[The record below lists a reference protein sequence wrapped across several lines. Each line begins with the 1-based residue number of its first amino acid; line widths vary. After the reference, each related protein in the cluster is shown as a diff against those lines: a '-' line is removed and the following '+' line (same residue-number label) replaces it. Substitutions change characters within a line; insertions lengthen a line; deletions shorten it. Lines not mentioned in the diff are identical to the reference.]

1 MAINVV
7 LQTDDL
13 TVLGPPAS
21 IDLQVD
27 IGAKGD
33 EGSFIYSGTGDP
45 NIVTGPF
52 VSREKRLGDIF
63 FRVDNNTFYQYI
75 SLPGGSQWQVISNV
89 RPLIYNLIKNINFSA
104 GSGSTSIL
112 LDSFF
117 SNAPIGLTPEEISVQ
132 LTAEGSNP
140 AVVSLSNKGITSGAT
155 RSLLLEFVAA
165 EYVSGTWEDMSG
177 SANLALTI
185 NVV

>member
-7 LQTDDL
+7 LDTNEL

-27 IGAKGD
+27 IGPKGD

-45 NIVTGPF
+45 NVVTGPF
-52 VSREKRLGDIF
+52 VSREERLGDIF
-63 FRVDNNTFYQYI
+63 FRVDNNTFYQY
-75 SLPGGSQWQVISNV
+75 SSFPGGSQWQIISSV
-89 RPLIYNLIKNINFSA
+89 RPLIYNLIKNINFIS

-112 LDSFF
+112 LNSFF
-117 SNAPIGLTPEEISVQ
+117 SNAPANLTPEQISVQ
-132 LTAEGSNP
+132 LTAEGANP
-140 AVVSLSNKGITSGAT
+140 AVVSLSSKGITTGVT

-165 EYVSGTWEDMSG
+165 EYASGTWADMSG

>member
-7 LQTDDL
+7 LETDDL

-33 EGSFIYSGTGDP
+33 EGSYIYSGTGDP
-45 NIVTGPF
+45 NVVTGPF
-52 VSREKRLGDIF
+52 VSRQERLGDIF
-63 FRVDNNTFYQYI
+63 FRVDNNTFYQYT
-75 SLPGGSQWQVISNV
+75 SLPGGSQWQIISNV
-89 RPLIYNLIKNINFSA
+89 RPLIYNTLENINFLS
-104 GSGSTSIL
+104 GSGSTSL
-112 LDSFF
+112 LLNSFF
-117 SNAPIGLTPEEISVQ
+117 SNAPANLTPEQISVQ
-132 LTAEGSNP
+132 LTAEGANP
-140 AVVSLSNKGITSGAT
+140 AVVSLSSKGITSGAT

-165 EYVSGTWEDMSG
+165 EYVSGTWSDMSG

-185 NVV
+185 NIV

>member
-7 LQTDDL
+7 LETDDL

-33 EGSFIYSGTGDP
+33 EGSYIYSGTGDP
-45 NIVTGPF
+45 NVVTGPF
-52 VSREKRLGDIF
+52 VSRQERLGDIF
-63 FRVDNNTFYQYI
+63 FRVDNNTFYQYA
-75 SLPGGSQWQVISNV
+75 SLPGGSQWQIISNV
-89 RPLIYNLIKNINFSA
+89 RPLIYNTLENINFSS
-104 GSGSTSIL
+104 GSGSTSL
-112 LDSFF
+112 LLNNFF
-117 SNAPIGLTPEEISVQ
+117 SNAPANLTPEQLSVQ
-132 LTAEGSNP
+132 LTAERENP
-140 AVVSLSNKGITSGAT
+140 VAITLKSKGITSGST

-165 EYVSGTWEDMSG
+165 EYESGSWQSMSG
-177 SANLALTI
+177 SANIAVTI

>member
-7 LQTDDL
+7 LDTNEL

-33 EGSFIYSGTGDP
+33 EGSFIYSGSGDP
-45 NIVTGPF
+45 NVVTGPF
-52 VSREKRLGDIF
+52 ISREKRLGDIF
-63 FRVDNNTFYQYI
+63 FRVENNTFYQYI
-75 SLPGGSQWQVISNV
+75 SLPGGSQWEIISSV
-89 RPLIYNLIKNINFSA
+89 RPLIYNIIKNINFIS

-112 LDSFF
+112 LNSFF
-117 SNAPIGLTPEEISVQ
+117 SDAPANLTPEQISVQ
-132 LTAEGSNP
+132 LTAEGANP
-140 AVVSLSNKGITSGAT
+140 AVVSLSSKGITTGVT

-165 EYVSGTWEDMSG
+165 EYASGTWSDMSG